1 MIGEPGCGK
10 TMIARRVPTIL
21 PQMSEEGS
29 LEVTKICSISGLL
42 KNGYYPDARC
52 RCTDYEMIKYRSK
65 ISGSIL
71 DRIDMQKEVKP
82 VRYFQLEDILQTR
95 TYVQLREAV
104 QRARNIQ
111 QERYAGLDG
120 VNTTRR

>member
-21 PQMSEEGS
+21 PKMSEEES
-29 LEVTKICSISGLL
+29 LEVTKICNISGLL

-52 RCTDYEMIKYRSK
+52 RCMDYEMIKYRSK
-65 ISGSIL
+65 IAGSIL